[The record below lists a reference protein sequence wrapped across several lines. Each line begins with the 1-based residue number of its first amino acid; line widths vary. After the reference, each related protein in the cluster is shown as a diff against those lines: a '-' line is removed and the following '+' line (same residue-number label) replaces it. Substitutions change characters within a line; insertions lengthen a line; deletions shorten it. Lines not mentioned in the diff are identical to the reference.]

1 MNNLVIKNKISKI
14 KKQIIKFLPWI
25 LICASL
31 LLVLLLVWPNFNKVR
46 TLRNNIKNTQDVILF
61 KKVSLRDFEEI
72 QKRYQNEETL
82 DKIDQA
88 LPAEEDLPNLLVQI
102 EALAMENG
110 MFFSSIGFD
119 SNKEKGNSLQMEN
132 NSNLGSN
139 SSYSTTVITLDLL
152 GTYENFKKY
161 LGSIASNLRL
171 MDVVEIGLV
180 AHENKSDNLENA
192 SSSMAQEEYS
202 FNLKIHVYYR

>member
-88 LPAEEDLPNLLVQI
+88 LPAKEDLPNLLVQI

>member
-72 QKRYQNEETL
+72 QKRYQDEETL

-88 LPAEEDLPNLLVQI
+88 LPAKEDLPNLLVQI